1 MNLEFKRVRGFLFLH
16 FVATNRSVS
25 PFWKYLTAIELPD
38 SLTHKIDLFKS
49 SERVVNYVTG
59 AFKMPSCLAVYYG
72 QNIVPLNKRKRTDK
86 DQHYDL

>member
-1 MNLEFKRVRGFLFLH
+1 MNLELERVRDFLLLH

-25 PFWKYLTAIELPD
+25 AFWKYLTSIEMPD

-49 SERVVNYVTG
+49 SGRVVSYETG

-72 QNIVPLNKRKRTDK
+72 QNIMSLNKRKRTDK
-86 DQHYDL
+86 DQHYGL